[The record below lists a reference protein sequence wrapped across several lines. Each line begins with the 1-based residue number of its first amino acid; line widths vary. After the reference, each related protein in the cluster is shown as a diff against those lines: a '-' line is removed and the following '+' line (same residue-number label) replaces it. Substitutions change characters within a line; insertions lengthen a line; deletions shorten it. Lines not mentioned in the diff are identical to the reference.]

1 MNLVLNRSA
10 RIYHSLTRG
19 KRVSLL
25 IASSEAAPAA
35 FGHEDTLP
43 GVEVSTI
50 RVLSEANGARLA
62 SNIEAKA
69 LLSSAKL
76 ASNGKANALLSSSKT
91 ASLCKANTHGEA
103 KLALPMAK
111 RIAF

>member
-43 GVEVSTI
+43 GVEVSTV

-69 LLSSAKL
+69 LLSSTKL
-76 ASNGKANALLSSSKT
+76 AST
-91 ASLCKANTHGEA
+91 A
-103 KLALPMAK
+103 KLLHCLAAVRQLHSAKLTYMAK
-111 RIAF
+111 LN